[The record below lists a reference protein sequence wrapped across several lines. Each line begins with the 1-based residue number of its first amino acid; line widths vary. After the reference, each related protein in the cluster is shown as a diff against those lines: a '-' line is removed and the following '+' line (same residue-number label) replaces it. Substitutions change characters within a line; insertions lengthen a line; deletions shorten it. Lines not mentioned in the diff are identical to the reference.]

1 MNCGRIKLRGGQ
13 ILYVFHHFQA
23 VFFPVAIETN
33 PFCASLEDIG
43 LQCVLYMQ
51 TTSWSGM

>member
-1 MNCGRIKLRGGQ
+1 MNCGRIKSRGGQ